1 MISVK
6 DNVASATRFVSSMYK
21 WMAGHK
27 DSEDLDD
34 FNIDKD
40 RVQMVLTEFCK
51 DDGLK
56 VTK

>member
-27 DSEDLDD
+27 DPDD

-40 RVQMVLTEFCK
+40 KVQMLLIEHFK

-56 VTK
+56 VK

>member
-6 DNVASATRFVSSMYK
+6 DNMASATRFVSSMYK

-27 DSEDLDD
+27 DSEDLGD

-56 VTK
+56 VKQ

>member
-1 MISVK
+1 MIPVK
-6 DNVASATRFVSSMYK
+6 DNVASATRFISSMYK

-27 DSEDLDD
+27 DREDLDD

-51 DDGLK
+51 DDGLQ

>member
-21 WMAGHK
+21 WMAGQK
-27 DSEDLDD
+27 DLDD

-40 RVQMVLTEFCK
+40 KVQMGLTEHFK
-51 DDGLK
+51 DNGRK
-56 VTK
+56 VN